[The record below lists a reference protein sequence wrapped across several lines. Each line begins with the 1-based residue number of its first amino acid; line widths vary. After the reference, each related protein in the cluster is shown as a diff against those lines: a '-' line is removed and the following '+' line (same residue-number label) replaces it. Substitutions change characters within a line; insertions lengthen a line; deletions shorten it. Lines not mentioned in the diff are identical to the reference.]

1 MRIGSI
7 KNNRIMPTWCAAAA
21 LALIAAIVPEV
32 ARAQLYTSGPPNF
45 GQNGTSGLLF
55 QFGFTNA
62 SGVSN
67 NGLNGLSFLPPVPT
81 ITQVNSTT
89 WLVQYSDTE
98 TSATGGATASASL
111 SMDWGEIPG
120 GSVGFTNIDISLS
133 QSNPNDIPVTPAELT
148 LAAIVD
154 VAPDPANVQQNGV
167 APGFDTVNTSALAI
181 VGPNT
186 GDYASYSV
194 HYDALSD
201 SASDTTLDSE
211 ENLPL
216 IETVPATFGFNELE
230 LKEFEFDAQAEDFG
244 DLTSINE
251 TGATGSA
258 SSVPE
263 PAGFSLIA
271 LISAALLRRSR
282 VQNVCL

>member
-7 KNNRIMPTWCAAAA
+7 KNNRIIPTWCAPAA
-21 LALIAAIVPEV
+21 LALIAAIIPEV
-32 ARAQLYTSGPPNF
+32 ARAQLYATTPPNF
-45 GQNGTSGLLF
+45 DQNNGTGILF
-55 QFGFTNA
+55 KFGFTNA

-67 NGLNGLSFLPPVPT
+67 NGLEGLSGFPPAPT
-81 ITQVNSTT
+81 VTQINSTT

-98 TSATGGATASASL
+98 TSASGGATASASL
-111 SMDWGEIPG
+111 SMDWGEILG
-120 GSVGFTNIDISLS
+120 GSVGFTHINVSLS
-133 QSNPNDIPVTPAELT
+133 QSNPNDISVVPAELT
-148 LAAIVD
+148 LTGIVA
-154 VAPDPANVQQNGV
+154 VAPAPANVQQNGV
-167 APGFDTVNTSALAI
+167 APGFDTVNTSALAM
-181 VGPNT
+181 VGPNA

-194 HYDALSD
+194 DYDALKA

-216 IETVPATFGFNELE
+216 VETVPSTFGFNELE

-271 LISAALLRRSR
+271 LISAALLRRSPR
-282 VQNVCL
+282 PLC